1 MSGLKKLAFQVE
13 DKEPTEIRQRRKIT
27 KFAKDN
33 SGDGGLEVRLLLVPL
48 HINFIFLRYFFY
60 CSLMV

>member
-27 KFAKDN
+27 KFAADN

-48 HINFIFLRYFFY
+48 HINFIFLRYFLY